1 MLASTVQFSS
11 YDESLRIP
19 HRQPPPGPRQPTA
32 DHRTSGTTGTKPPQR
47 QHPTPSPGAGPFPQ
61 DPTACLPPAPTHH
74 HVPHHP
80 PGGGRT
86 SGGDQVTGRT
96 GQRSTLEL
104 RHEHRH
110 PPPTGASITVR
121 ARPWTSHRDNPDM
134 TGQRSLERR

>member
-19 HRQPPPGPRQPTA
+19 HRQPPPGPHQPTA

-61 DPTACLPPAPTHH
+61 DPTACPPPPAPTH
-74 HVPHHP
+74 PRAP
-80 PGGGRT
+80 PPAHQPDEPSGT

-110 PPPTGASITVR
+110 P
-121 ARPWTSHRDNPDM
+121 
-134 TGQRSLERR
+134 